1 MWAYLF
7 FSLSTKTAK
16 MILNTSKTKCK
27 TSNIIASLS
36 RYKDTNDIV
45 IESDTMKSENILIA
59 LKSFDKINFIGKKY
73 IEVGIVSRKKMGFG
87 KYSFLTKKLTIIM
100 IAMKIISILSFLFM
114 VKYISQNCTLRDNQ
128 FMDVF

>member
-7 FSLSTKTAK
+7 FSLSTITAK
-16 MILNTSKTKCK
+16 TMLSTSKTKCK
-27 TSNIIASLS
+27 TSNIMASLS
-36 RYKDTNDIV
+36 KYIDTKDIV

-73 IEVGIVSRKKMGFG
+73 IEAGIVSKKKMGFG

-114 VKYISQNCTLRDNQ
+114 VKYIS
-128 FMDVF
+128 